1 MVKGEKKHTYTI
13 DEKGGYKNPQPP
25 ILDLQCPTRG
35 SCTNLEEEEGGEGG
49 EDEGRRL
56 RGGGKRGFNNT
67 IVGWCRHTIKS
78 RSEFALMREKMCE
91 FKVRILENT
100 ELKCLGKMNK
110 VREDCKEELE
120 MELKEE
126 ERCKQLER
134 PSSRQD
140 SNVRM

>member
-100 ELKCLGKMNK
+100 ELKCLGKNEQGEGGVQGGAGDGARGGGALQAAGK
-110 VREDCKEELE
+110 T
-120 MELKEE
+120 ELKA
-126 ERCKQLER
+126 RFK
-134 PSSRQD
+134 
-140 SNVRM
+140 

>member
-100 ELKCLGKMNK
+100 ELKCLGKNEQGEGGLQGGA
-110 VREDCKEELE
+110 EDGARGGGAVQAAGKT
-120 MELKEE
+120 ELKA
-126 ERCKQLER
+126 RFKC
-134 PSSRQD
+134 
-140 SNVRM
+140 